1 MWSDEGHVDFA
12 DDADLDLFGLGISQI
27 SEDFADNL
35 QNFCFFLGGFEE
47 KAYFCGKVERL
58 KGEDYEY
65 GCFK

>member
-1 MWSDEGHVDFA
+1 MAQMTQILTCSVWDFA
-12 DDADLDLFGLGISQI
+12 DFGY
-27 SEDFADNL
+27 FADNL
-35 QNFCFFLGGFEE
+35 QNFCFFLSGFEE

>member
-1 MWSDEGHVDFA
+1 MAQILTCSVWDFA
-12 DDADLDLFGLGISQI
+12 DFGY
-27 SEDFADNL
+27 FADNL
-35 QNFCFFLGGFEE
+35 QNFCFFLGSFEE

>member
-1 MWSDEGHVDFA
+1 MAQMTQILTCSVWDFA
-12 DDADLDLFGLGISQI
+12 DFGY
-27 SEDFADNL
+27 FADNL
-35 QNFCFFLGGFEE
+35 QNFCFFLGGLEK